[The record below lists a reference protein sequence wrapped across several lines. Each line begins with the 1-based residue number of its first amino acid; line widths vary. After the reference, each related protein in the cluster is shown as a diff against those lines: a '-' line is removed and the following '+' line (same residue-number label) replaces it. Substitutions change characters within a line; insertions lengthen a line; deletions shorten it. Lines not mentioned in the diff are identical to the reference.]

1 VLLVAQ
7 EGDEENGGVS
17 GFMQGCRKAPG
28 GACGVAVMVEVEA
41 VLREAGKVDEGEDG
55 AGGQWDEAAALASA
69 IGVSRQILGSE

>member
-1 VLLVAQ
+1 VI
-7 EGDEENGGVS
+7 
-17 GFMQGCRKAPG
+17 
-28 GACGVAVMVEVEA
+28 VEVEA